1 MLKVISKI
9 IYGLSLVSAFILYIM
24 LALLNVIPNHYFLAL
39 SLIFIVL
46 YLIMA
51 ILTWKTKKK
60 WLTIILIIIEVVFGT
75 CFLLASDKVYETN
88 DFLEK
93 INKEEKETKIYYVI
107 VKKESNNQTIKDI
120 AKKTL
125 GTYEGNDIYYQEALK
140 KVNKKVTTKKEKKMT
155 LNILMEDL
163 LTNKTE
169 AILISKFNKEWLKE
183 QNKAFETETKIIA
196 SIKISIPN
204 KTEKKN
210 TDITKEPFSILISGI
225 DTSGP
230 INTVSR
236 SDVNIVATINPKTN
250 EILLTSIPRDY
261 YVNLHGITDAKD
273 KLTHAGLYGA
283 NMSVATISDLL
294 EIEIEYYIRVN
305 FDTLVNLVDTIGGVD
320 VYSDVAFRTYKG
332 TIKKGMNH
340 LNGEESL
347 AFSRERKYFAEGDR
361 KRGRN
366 QEEVIKAII
375 QKMTSS
381 KVLLTNYSSILTSLS
396 DTFQTTLPTEQF
408 KKLVKYQIETMPQW
422 NIKTLNLDGIGS
434 EAYTYSIPT
443 QSLYVMIPDEKTV
456 NQARIAIKGIRNNQT
471 LKEIGLE

>member
-9 IYGLSLVSAFILYIM
+9 IYGLSVVSAFILYIM
-24 LALLNVIPNHYFLAL
+24 LALLNVIPNHYFLAF
-39 SLIFIVL
+39 SLIFIAL

-60 WLTIILIIIEVVFGT
+60 WLRIILIIIEVVFGT

-120 AKKTL
+120 ANKTL

-169 AILISKFNKEWLKE
+169 AILISKFNKELLKE
-183 QNKAFETETKIIA
+183 QNKAFEKETKIIT

-236 SDVNIVATINPKTN
+236 SDVNI
-250 EILLTSIPRDY
+250 
-261 YVNLHGITDAKD
+261 
-273 KLTHAGLYGA
+273 
-283 NMSVATISDLL
+283 VATISDLL

-408 KKLVKYQIETMPQW
+408 KKLVKYQIEKMPQW